1 MPPALSATG
10 PYASTPMVMAVLESM
25 PVAARPTPNRPTAMP
40 PSAAAFGN
48 AMLPKVYAPMMASAT
63 STMGAMVDSMPVPM
77 PSMMTVAAPVSA
89 ASAILWTGLYLSE
102 QKYSVILPMAR
113 PAIKPHST
121 EPNSHSG

>member
-1 MPPALSATG
+1 M
-10 PYASTPMVMAVLESM
+10 
-25 PVAARPTPNRPTAMP
+25 
-40 PSAAAFGN
+40 AAA
-48 AMLPKVYAPMMASAT
+48 VMASAT